1 MRRITALL
9 GIVAG
14 LALGTA
20 AFAADEIVIGHLA
33 DITGGTGDV
42 GKPYAEGVKAY
53 TDYINAHGGINGKKI
68 KLLSM
73 DYAYKIPEA
82 LNLYKKFKD
91 QDKVVAIQGWGS
103 GDTEALKEQVAKDEI
118 PYFSA
123 SYSAH
128 LTDPKKS
135 PYNFFC
141 APDYS
146 TAARAGLKYLKDSWK
161 EKRKPKV
168 AFIYP
173 DNGYGKAPIPGAKK
187 YAEELGFEIVPDEN
201 VALNAIEAT
210 TQLLN
215 LKKSEPDFAW
225 IGGTKVSTSV
235 ILKDAKKLGLKTK
248 FFGNIWSGDE
258 DMPKLTAGAEEGYLV
273 MLGSDLYGEPG
284 PGMKIIQEVTKGQP
298 VPQHWIRG
306 WISMMTMCEAL
317 KIADKN
323 KALNGPGIKKAAETL
338 TNFNPMDLAPAIT
351 YTATDH
357 RPSMTVVVAE
367 FQGGK
372 LLKRKATEL
381 PRKPEW
387 LGL

>member
-1 MRRITALL
+1 MKRFSAML
-9 GIVAG
+9 GIAAAAV
-14 LALGTA
+14 LATA
-20 AFAADEIVIGHLA
+20 VHAQEIVIGNLA
-33 DITGGTGDV
+33 DITGGTADV

-53 TDYINAHGGINGKKI
+53 ADYINGKGGINGKKI
-68 KLLSM
+68 KLLQF

-103 GDTEALKEQVAKDEI
+103 GDTEALKEQVAKDQI
-118 PYFSA
+118 PYWSA

-128 LTDPKKS
+128 LTDPKTA

-146 TAARAGLKYLKDSWK
+146 TAARAGLKYLKDNWK

-187 YAEELGFEIVPDEN
+187 YAEEIGFEIVGEEN

-215 LKKSEPDFAW
+215 LKKSNPDFAW
-225 IGGTKVSTSV
+225 VGGTKVSTAV
-235 ILKDAKKLGLKTK
+235 ILKDAKKLGLTTK
-248 FFGNIWSGDE
+248 FFGNIWSADE
-258 DMPKLTAGAEEGYLV
+258 GTPKLAAGAEEGYLV
-273 MLGSDLYGEPG
+273 MLGADLYGESG
-284 PGMKIIQEVTKGQP
+284 PGMKVIQEVTKNQP
-298 VPQHWIRG
+298 VPSHWIRG
-306 WISMMTMCEAL
+306 WVSMMVMSEAL

-323 KALNGPGIKKAAETL
+323 KDLTGPGIKKAAETL
-338 TNFNPMDLAPAIT
+338 KNFDTQGLTAPIT

-357 RPSMTVVVAE
+357 RPNMSVIIAE
-367 FQGGK
+367 FKGGK
-372 LLKRKATEL
+372 MVKKAALEL
-381 PRKPEW
+381 PRKAEW

>member
-1 MRRITALL
+1 MKRFTVLL
-9 GIVAG
+9 GIVAAAA
-14 LALGTA
+14 LATA
-20 AFAADEIVIGHLA
+20 VHAEDLVIGNLA
-33 DITGGTGDV
+33 DITGGTADV

-53 TDYINAHGGINGKKI
+53 ADYINTKGGINGKKI
-68 KLLSM
+68 KLLQF

-91 QDKVVAIQGWGS
+91 QDKVIAIQGWGS
-103 GDTEALKEQVAKDEI
+103 GDTEALKEQVAKDQM
-118 PYFSA
+118 PYWSA

-128 LTDPKKS
+128 LTDPTKA

-146 TAARAGLKYLKDSWK
+146 TAARAGLKYLKDGWK

-173 DNGYGKAPIPGAKK
+173 DNGYGKAPIAGAKK
-187 YAEELGFEIVPDEN
+187 YAEELGFEIVGEEN

-215 LKKSEPDFAW
+215 LKKAEPDFAW
-225 IGGTKVSTSV
+225 VGGTKVSTAV

-248 FFGNIWSGDE
+248 FFGNIWSADE
-258 DMPKLTAGAEEGYLV
+258 GTPKLAGGAEEGYLI
-273 MLGSDLYGEPG
+273 MLGSDVYGEPG
-284 PGMKIIQEVTKGQP
+284 PGMDIIKKVTNNQP
-298 VPQHWIRG
+298 VPSHWIRG
-306 WISMMTMCEAL
+306 WISMMTMAEVL

-323 KALNGPGIKKAAETL
+323 KDLSGPGIKKAAESL
-338 TNFNPMDLAPAIT
+338 KNFDPMGLAAPIT

-357 RPSMTVVVAE
+357 RPNMSVIIAE
-367 FQGGK
+367 FKGGK
-372 LLKRKATEL
+372 MVKQKTIEL

-387 LGL
+387 LGI

>member
-1 MRRITALL
+1 MKRFSTLL
-9 GIVAG
+9 GIAAAAV
-14 LALGTA
+14 LTTA
-20 AFAADEIVIGHLA
+20 VHAEEIVIGNLA
-33 DITGGTGDV
+33 DITGGTADV

-53 TDYINAHGGINGKKI
+53 TDYINGKGGINGKKI
-68 KLLSM
+68 KLLQF

-91 QDKVVAIQGWGS
+91 QDKVLAIQGWGS

-118 PYFSA
+118 PYWSA

-128 LTDPKKS
+128 LTDPTKA

-146 TAARAGLKYLKDSWK
+146 TAARAGLKYLKDNWK

-187 YAEELGFEIVPDEN
+187 YAEELGFDIVGEEN
-201 VALNAIEAT
+201 VDLKAIEAT

-215 LKKSEPDFAW
+215 LKKADPDFAW
-225 IGGTKVSTSV
+225 IGGTKVSTAV

-248 FFGNIWSGDE
+248 FFGNIWSADE
-258 DMPKLTAGAEEGYLV
+258 GTPKLAGGAEEGYLS
-273 MLGSDLYGEPG
+273 MQGADLYGDPG
-284 PGMKIIQEVTKGQP
+284 PGMKVIMEVTKNQP
-298 VPQHWIRG
+298 VPTHWIRG
-306 WISMMTMCEAL
+306 WVSMMVMSEVL

-323 KALNGPGIKKAAETL
+323 KELTGPGVKKAAETL
-338 TNFNPMDLAPAIT
+338 KNFDTMGLTAPIT

-357 RPSMTVVVAE
+357 RPNMTVNIYE

-372 LLKRKATEL
+372 MVKKAATEL
-381 PRKPEW
+381 PRKAEW